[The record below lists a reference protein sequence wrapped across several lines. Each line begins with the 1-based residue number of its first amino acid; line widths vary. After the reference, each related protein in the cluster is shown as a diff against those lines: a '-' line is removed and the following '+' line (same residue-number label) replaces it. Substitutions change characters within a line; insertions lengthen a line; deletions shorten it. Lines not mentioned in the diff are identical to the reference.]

1 MKWRLVAIAA
11 SVVPFLFLF
20 ILTPVSPEDVFSVG
34 VIPFIC
40 SVGAVMVRILLQAYR
55 FRYFIKHFIGP
66 NLSSTGKIMEARMA
80 GEFVTQTTPS
90 YVGGEIVRI
99 AWLIKNGVSTG
110 DAAWVATTEIIA
122 DVFAGTILAFI
133 AGALALFHGGTF
145 IGIVVILVTIPTFSF
160 WFLVV
165 LFSAHRNIQLPH
177 FATRLLQRF
186 LSTERSLRIVTS
198 TNIALSDLCKMSRT
212 HFKSRK
218 SVKVFSVGIAMTFVA
233 FLFQG
238 LSFFVL
244 ATAVHEHI
252 GLLESFMATSA
263 STALAT
269 LPITI
274 GGSGL
279 AELGIWAYISN
290 LGGIPHFSDILND
303 SQLSVVIAWRIAT
316 YHIPLVIMWIC
327 LMKITIGKG
336 SITIRPSNSK
346 DGNTSD
352 DGNNIATN
360 DENDT
365 ESPKIYSSNESPEN
379 SSPSSLS
386 PSSSYSQSNDD
397 PLHKHGSDKHSFSSR
412 HPKDMSYLS
421 KEENVSQSSIRKRNE
436 DGGDGKDEQIMD
448 MPLETKS
455 TRSPSDTPLH
465 LDTVSKKITVDS
477 IKNDNKQENLKKKD
491 KTDDSENGKD

>member
-1 MKWRLVAIAA
+1 VAVAA
-11 SVVPFLFLF
+11 SVVPFLLLF

-34 VIPFIC
+34 VIPFLS
-40 SVGAVMVRILLQAYR
+40 SVGAVMVRVLLQAYR

-66 NLSSTGKIMEARMA
+66 KLSSTGKIMEARLA

-99 AWLIKNGVSTG
+99 AWLTKKGVSTG

-122 DVFAGTILAFI
+122 DVFAGTVLAFI
-133 AGALALFHGGTF
+133 SGGLALFHGGTF
-145 IGIVVILVTIPTFSF
+145 IGILVILVTIPTFSF

-186 LSTERSLRIVTS
+186 LSTERSLRIVAS

-218 SVKVFSVGIAMTFVA
+218 SVKVFSVGMAMTFVA

-238 LSFFVL
+238 VSFFVL
-244 ATAVHEHI
+244 ANAVHERI

-290 LGGIPHFSDILND
+290 LGGIPHFADILND

-327 LMKITIGKG
+327 LMKITIGKE
-336 SITIRPSNSK
+336 SITIRPPDPK
-346 DGNTSD
+346 DGKTIE
-352 DGNNIATN
+352 DGNNAGTN
-360 DENDT
+360 DEKDR
-365 ESPKIYSSNESPEN
+365 ESPKNYSSNESPN
-379 SSPSSLS
+379 DPSPSSLS
-386 PSSSYSQSNDD
+386 PSSSCSQSNDPPTKLD
-397 PLHKHGSDKHSFSSR
+397 YDKPSFFSR
-412 HPKDMSYLS
+412 HPKDMSSLT
-421 KEENVSQSSIRKRNE
+421 KEENTSQSSIKKRTE
-436 DGGDGKDEQIMD
+436 DGEKGEDEKMMD
-448 MPLETKS
+448 MSLEPKS
-455 TRSPSDTPLH
+455 TRIPSNTPRH
-465 LDTVSKKITVDS
+465 LDNVSKQDTVNS
-477 IKNDNKQENLKKKD
+477 IKNNNKQKRLKKD
-491 KTDDSENGKD
+491 KTSDSENGKG

>member
-238 LSFFVL
+238 VSFFVL
-244 ATAVHEHI
+244 ANAVHEHI

-290 LGGIPHFSDILND
+290 LGGIPHFADILND

-336 SITIRPSNSK
+336 SITIRTK
-346 DGNTSD
+346 DDKTSD
-352 DGNNIATN
+352 DGNNIGTN
-360 DENDT
+360 GEIDT
-365 ESPKIYSSNESPEN
+365 ESPKIYSTNESPEN
-379 SSPSSLS
+379 SSHSSLS

-397 PLHKHGSDKHSFSSR
+397 PLHKPGSYKHSFSSG
-412 HPKDMSYLS
+412 HPP
-421 KEENVSQSSIRKRNE
+421 R
-436 DGGDGKDEQIMD
+436 
-448 MPLETKS
+448 T
-455 TRSPSDTPLH
+455 PSDTPEH
-465 LDTVSKKITVDS
+465 LDTISKKDTVDS
-477 IKNDNKQENLKKKD
+477 IKNDNKQDNLKKND

>member
-1 MKWRLVAIAA
+1 MAIAA

-177 FATRLLQRF
+177 FATKLLQRF

-290 LGGIPHFSDILND
+290 LGGIPHFADILND

-336 SITIRPSNSK
+336 SITIRPK
-346 DGNTSD
+346 DGKTSD
-352 DGNNIATN
+352 AGDNIGTN
-360 DENDT
+360 GENDT
-365 ESPKIYSSNESPEN
+365 ESPKINSSNESPKN

-397 PLHKHGSDKHSFSSR
+397 PLHKPGSDKHSFSSD

-421 KEENVSQSSIRKRNE
+421 KEENVSQSSIRKRTE
-436 DGGDGKDEQIMD
+436 DGGNGEDEQIMD
-448 MPLETKS
+448 LPLETKS
-455 TRSPSDTPLH
+455 TRTPSDTPPQ
-465 LDTVSKKITVDS
+465 LDNVSKKDTVNS
-477 IKNDNKQENLKKKD
+477 IKNDNKLKNLKKKD
-491 KTDDSENGKD
+491 KTDDSENSKN

>member
-1 MKWRLVAIAA
+1 LKWRIVAIAA
-11 SVVPFLFLF
+11 SIVPFLILF
-20 ILTPVSPEDVFSVG
+20 SLTPVSPEDVFSVG

-66 NLSSTGKIMEARMA
+66 DLSSTGKIMVARMA

-90 YVGGEIVRI
+90 FVGGEIVRI
-99 AWLIKNGVSTG
+99 AWLVKNGVSTG

-122 DVFAGTILAFI
+122 DVFAGTVLAFM
-133 AGALALFHGGTF
+133 AGALALYHGGTF
-145 IGIVVILVTIPTFSF
+145 IGIVVILVTIPIFSF

-177 FATRLLQRF
+177 FATKLLQRF

-218 SVKVFSVGIAMTFVA
+218 SVKVFSVGMAMTFVA

-244 ATAVHEHI
+244 ANAVHERI
-252 GLLESFMATSA
+252 GLLESLMATSA

-279 AELGIWAYISN
+279 AELGVWAYISN
-290 LGGIPHFSDILND
+290 LGGIPHFADILND
-303 SQLSVVIAWRIAT
+303 SQLSVIIAWRIAT

-336 SITIRPSNSK
+336 SITIRPK
-346 DGNTSD
+346 DGKTSD
-352 DGNNIATN
+352 DGNNISTN
-360 DENDT
+360 GKNDT
-365 ESPKIYSSNESPEN
+365 
-379 SSPSSLS
+379 
-386 PSSSYSQSNDD
+386 
-397 PLHKHGSDKHSFSSR
+397 
-412 HPKDMSYLS
+412 
-421 KEENVSQSSIRKRNE
+421 
-436 DGGDGKDEQIMD
+436 
-448 MPLETKS
+448 
-455 TRSPSDTPLH
+455 
-465 LDTVSKKITVDS
+465 
-477 IKNDNKQENLKKKD
+477 
-491 KTDDSENGKD
+491 